1 MPGEGGDV
9 RLLEVRSSFLL
20 NARDLTMDCKGDGV
34 VLSAGA
40 RFASTMAA
48 CDVN

>member
-1 MPGEGGDV
+1 VPGEGGDV

-34 VLSAGA
+34 D
-40 RFASTMAA
+40 STFGWRTVR
-48 CDVN
+48 VNDGGVRC